1 LNYKPLINFQIR
13 AKEVKVIDETGKQ
26 LGVMSLEEALRQAR
40 EHNLDLIQVTG
51 KVLPPVCK
59 IMDHGKYL
67 YQLQKKEKKIKPKGG
82 ELKNIRLTFGI
93 SEHDIKTK
101 ADQADKFLKTGDKVR
116 IEMVLRGRE
125 KALGNFARD
134 KINKFLE
141 VLKVVSPFKI
151 ERELKREPRGFS
163 MIIAKI

>member
-1 LNYKPLINFQIR
+1 
-13 AKEVKVIDETGKQ
+13 VKVIDETGKQ